1 MCGQPNAVT
10 IARFLFPADK
20 PFMLKLKFIVP
31 LLIII
36 SAAVWWLM
44 PHYSDEDKGYYIA
57 MFCTLTHD
65 GRGNTAQDMQQI
77 IEGSNSDYALQ
88 KIHFQQGLADHL
100 QAVWQDLSPEQ
111 QQQAR
116 QENLSCR
123 RLMSEKLLPGQP
135 VQ

>member
-1 MCGQPNAVT
+1 M
-10 IARFLFPADK
+10 F
-20 PFMLKLKFIVP
+20 KLKFLLPVLIV
-31 LLIII
+31 I

-57 MFCTLTHD
+57 MFCILTHD
-65 GRGNTAQDMQQI
+65 GRDNSPQAMQQI

-88 KIHFQQGLADHL
+88 KIHFQSGLAEHL
-100 QAVWQDLSPEQ
+100 QSVWQDLSAEQ

-116 QENLSCR
+116 QESLSCR
-123 RLMSEKLLPGQP
+123 KVMSEKLLPGKA

>member
-1 MCGQPNAVT
+1 
-10 IARFLFPADK
+10 
-20 PFMLKLKFIVP
+20 MLKIKFLLP
-31 LLIII
+31 LLIVV
-36 SAAVWWLM
+36 SAVVWWLM

-65 GRGNTAQDMQQI
+65 GRGNTSQDMQQI

-88 KIHFQQGLADHL
+88 KVHFQHGLADHL
-100 QAVWQDLSPEQ
+100 QTVWQDLSSEQ

-116 QENLSCR
+116 EESVSCR

>member
-1 MCGQPNAVT
+1 MNLLRLP
-10 IARFLFPADK
+10 RFFQQAHDSM
-20 PFMLKLKFIVP
+20 FKLKFLLPVLIV
-31 LLIII
+31 I

-65 GRGNTAQDMQQI
+65 GRDNSPLAMQQI

-88 KIHFQQGLADHL
+88 KIHFQSGLAEHL
-100 QAVWQDLSPEQ
+100 QSVWQDLSAEQ

-116 QENLSCR
+116 QESLSCR
-123 RLMSEKLLPGQP
+123 KVMSEKLLPGKA